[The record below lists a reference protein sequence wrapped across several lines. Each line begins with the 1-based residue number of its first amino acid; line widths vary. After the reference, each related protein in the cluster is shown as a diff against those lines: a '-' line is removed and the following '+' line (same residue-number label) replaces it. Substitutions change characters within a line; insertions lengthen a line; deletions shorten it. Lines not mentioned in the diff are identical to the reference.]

1 MNNGIV
7 EACNIYGRY
16 AIPKNS
22 LWRIAAQTVLEGE
35 VWEPDT
41 IKYIINNCGNSSIIH
56 AGTYFGDFLP
66 ALSKHCKNTVFA
78 FEPNTESYGCARKT
92 CLFNNCKNV
101 ILKNN
106 ALGSCTKMVNL
117 KIKDK
122 DKYIGGL
129 SSVVDDESPDTEKV
143 CQVKIDDVICDTTP
157 ISILH
162 LDLEGYELNAIN
174 GAINIV
180 KNWKPIIIIED
191 NGNNYI
197 DLENLGYRYTKRIDN
212 NLVWR

>member
-1 MNNGIV
+1 MNNKIV
-7 EACNIYGRY
+7 EAYNIYGKY

-35 VWEPDT
+35 VYEPDT
-41 IKYIINNCGNSSIIH
+41 IKYIINNCGYGSIIH

-66 ALSKHCKNTVFA
+66 ALSKGCKNTVFA
-78 FEPNTESYGCARKT
+78 FEPNTESYTCARKT

-106 ALGSCTKMVNL
+106 ALGDCTKIVNL

-122 DKYIGGL
+122 GKHIGGL
-129 SSVVDDESPDTEKV
+129 SRVVDDESQDTEKV
-143 CQVKIDDVICDTTP
+143 CQIKIDDVVSDTTP
-157 ISILH
+157 ISVLH

-174 GAINIV
+174 GGINIV

-191 NGNNYI
+191 NDFDYNE
-197 DLENLGYRYTKRIDN
+197 LENLGYRYIKKIHN

>member
-1 MNNGIV
+1 MDSEIV
-7 EACNIYGRY
+7 EAYNIYGKY

-35 VWEPDT
+35 VYEPDT

-56 AGTYFGDFLP
+56 VGTYFGDFLP
-66 ALSKHCKNTVFA
+66 ALSKYCKNTVFA
-78 FEPNTESYGCARKT
+78 FEPNTENYTCARTT
-92 CLFNNCKNV
+92 CWLNGCKNV

-106 ALGSCTKMVNL
+106 ALGDSSKMINL

-122 DKYIGGL
+122 GRHIGGL
-129 SSVVDDESPDTEKV
+129 SRVVEEESQDTEKV
-143 CQVKIDDVICDTTP
+143 CQIKIDDVICHTTP

-191 NGNNYI
+191 NGNDYI
-197 DLENLGYRYTKRIDN
+197 DLENLGYRYTKRIHN